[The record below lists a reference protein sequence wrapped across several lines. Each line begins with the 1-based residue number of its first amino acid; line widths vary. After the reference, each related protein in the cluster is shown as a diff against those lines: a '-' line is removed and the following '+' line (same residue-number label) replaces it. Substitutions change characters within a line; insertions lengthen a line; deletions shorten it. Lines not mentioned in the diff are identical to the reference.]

1 MRVEARRD
9 VVLHPRPY
17 LLHTD
22 QIRNDQVPL
31 IDGDPGQ
38 RLGDGWLL
46 SAPLRA
52 IVINDDGLH
61 HIASGGTRTARDSRA
76 TVGRS

>member
-17 LLHTD
+17 LLNTD

-31 IDGDPGQ
+31 IDDDPGQ

-46 SAPLRA
+46 PAPLRA
-52 IVINDDGLH
+52 IVINDDGSITSHPGAPGLPE
-61 HIASGGTRTARDSRA
+61 TVARR
-76 TVGRS
+76 